1 MRNANKYTGLYGGT
15 LVFEEDNILRITIL
29 LDGVADL
36 QVGTR
41 NRKIIDRMFFSNCL
55 KFRYDGILKCLRT
68 EERTF
73 KFVLLR
79 DVCFADICVYFAI

>member
-1 MRNANKYTGLYGGT
+1 MIVFADELESSMRNANKYTGLYGGT

-29 LDGVADL
+29 LDGV
-36 QVGTR
+36 
-41 NRKIIDRMFFSNCL
+41 
-55 KFRYDGILKCLRT
+55 LKCLRT